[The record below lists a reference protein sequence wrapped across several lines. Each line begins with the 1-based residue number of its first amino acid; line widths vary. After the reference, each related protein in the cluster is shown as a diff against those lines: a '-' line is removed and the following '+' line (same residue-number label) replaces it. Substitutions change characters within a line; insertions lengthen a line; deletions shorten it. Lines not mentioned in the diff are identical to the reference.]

1 MQCQEKLAHHLLSHV
16 NNPERQQMTVGISTL
31 SKGNRMTQL
40 MQTLLSNA
48 AYGRMLPEREISQ
61 FSAAQIRESIAE
73 LVRADNLALA
83 DALLDAGLSLYPD
96 SEDILAIGALLAE
109 VKVNWARAKVLMQR
123 LMDLQGDQATPMVW
137 MHWVRILRCNH
148 DYHQALH
155 DTARALKHYP
165 EHTGLI
171 EERASLLEMCESIN
185 PVQAV
190 ANSH

>member
-1 MQCQEKLAHHLLSHV
+1 
-16 NNPERQQMTVGISTL
+16 
-31 SKGNRMTQL
+31 MTQL

-48 AYGRMLPEREISQ
+48 AYGRMVPEREISQ

-73 LVRADNLALA
+73 LVRDDKLPLA
-83 DALLDAGLSLYPD
+83 DALLDAGLSLYPE

-109 VKVNWARAKVLMQR
+109 VKEDWARAKKLMQR
-123 LMDLQGDQATPMVW
+123 LMDLQGDSVTSTGW

-165 EHTGLI
+165 EHAGLN
-171 EERASLLEMCESIN
+171 EERASLLELCESIN

-190 ANSH
+190 ANSN